1 MTEFIALSIGVVIY
15 IALMWLL
22 LAVIRMTKTPNE
34 QELDDMEQ
42 IAAVSK
48 PAPLDSDLVDQA
60 YIHREVRRV
69 RAGS

>member
-15 IALMWLL
+15 VALMWLL

-60 YIHREVRRV
+60 YMKREVRRV

>member
-22 LAVIRMTKTPNE
+22 LAVIRMAKTPNE

-60 YIHREVRRV
+60 YMKRDVRRV